1 MAEAASA
8 GGERHPSAGGSDCRG
23 GLAPHVS
30 SNQRTTDR
38 QPAYSRGRPA
48 DHPPV
53 YCGARGIR
61 QETGGDVSE
70 FAGKGAVI
78 TGGGRGIG
86 LACARL
92 IAERGGT
99 VVLLG
104 HDRAMV
110 EDAASGLRD
119 DGLKATAVVADISAE
134 AEVE

>member
-38 QPAYSRGRPA
+38 QPAYSRGRPT

-61 QETGGDVSE
+61 QKTGGDVSE

-92 IAERGGT
+92 IAERGGST
-99 VVLLG
+99 ILIG
-104 HDRAMV
+104 HDRELVQGA
-110 EDAASGLRD
+110 EEILRAEK
-119 DGLKATAVVADISAE
+119 LNSTSIVAD
-134 AEVE
+134 